1 MQPVD
6 VTTLIAVSQE
16 LTKKWL
22 PARLELV
29 YQLDRH
35 TLALGLRT
43 LDQKGWLTI
52 SWHPQA
58 ARIHLGS
65 PPPRQPDTFTFSQQ
79 LQHQLTGLALIQLVA
94 IDPWERVLDLQ
105 FARRPGD
112 DPLWHL
118 YLEIMGKYSNVVLV
132 NHAGEIVTAAHQ
144 VSSQQSRLRPIQT
157 GQPYQAPPPLTTAI
171 PTLTESFQQW
181 QNRLSLVPGAIDK
194 LLLTCYRGLSSAL
207 VRQLLDQAQ
216 CPANLNTDHLSS
228 DQWQRLFAA
237 WQAWLNILESGAWSP
252 GWREVGYSVLGWGL
266 REKTA
271 SISELLATYYGEY
284 LQLQAWQH
292 LRQHLQQKLQ
302 HLLGKLQE
310 KARDFQTRLG
320 TAAQAQTYLHQANLL
335 NTYRHQW
342 QPGLTT
348 LTVTDFETNQPLTIP
363 LDPERHISDNVE
375 SLYKR
380 YKKLKRAEE
389 SIQPLLQSTEQEIA
403 YLAQVAAAV
412 AQCDSYRDTTDLETL
427 EEIRDELIEQKYLSP
442 PDYRRS
448 VKPGLDFLRFT
459 TPSGWDVLIG
469 RNNRQNDHLTFRLA
483 SPYDLWFHTQEIPGS
498 HVLLRLE
505 AGMQPSDKD
514 LQYVANLA
522 AYYSQARHTSQVPVV
537 YTDPKHVYKPKGMPP
552 GLVIYKQETILWAYP
567 SHVIFT
573 H

>member
-16 LTKKWL
+16 LTQTWL

-35 TLALGLRT
+35 TISLGLRT
-43 LDQKGWLTI
+43 LEQKGWLTI

-79 LQHQLTGLALIQLVA
+79 LQHQLTGLALIQLIP

-112 DPLWHL
+112 PPLWHL

-132 NHAGEIVTAAHQ
+132 NQAGEIVTAAHQ
-144 VSSQQSRLRPIQT
+144 VSNQQSRLRPIQT
-157 GQPYQAPPPLTTAI
+157 GQPYQAPPPLTSAI

-181 QNRLSLVPGAIDK
+181 QSRLSLVPGPIDK

-207 VRQLLDQAQ
+207 VRQLLDQAG
-216 CPANLNTDHLSS
+216 CPANLNTDHLATA
-228 DQWQRLFAA
+228 QWERLFAA
-237 WQAWLNILESGAWSP
+237 WQAWLRILEAGAWQP
-252 GWREVGYSVLGWGL
+252 GWRESGYSVLGWGVTE
-266 REKTA
+266 RTA
-271 SISELLATYYGEY
+271 SISELLDTYYGNY
-284 LQLQAWQH
+284 LQHQAWQN

-302 HLLGKLQE
+302 HLLGKLQI
-310 KARDFQTRLG
+310 KAEDFQTRLDN
-320 TAAQAQTYLHQANLL
+320 AAEAHTYLHQANLL

-342 QPGLTT
+342 QPGLKAM
-348 LTVTDFETNQPLTIP
+348 TVTDFETNQPLTIP
-363 LDPERHISDNVE
+363 LDPDRPISENVE

-380 YKKLKRAEE
+380 YKKLKRAED
-389 SIQPLLQSTEQEIA
+389 SIQPLLRATEQEIA
-403 YLAQVAAAV
+403 YLSQVAAAV
-412 AQCDSYRDTTDLETL
+412 TQCETYREATDLETL
-427 EEIRDELIEQKYLSP
+427 EEIREELIEQKYLP
-442 PDYRRS
+442 APDYRRP

-505 AGMQPSDKD
+505 AGAKPSDKD

-522 AYYSQARHTSQVPVV
+522 AYYSQARHTSQVPVI

-552 GLVIYKQETILWAYP
+552 GLVIYKQETIIWAYP
-567 SHVIFT
+567 SQIT
-573 H
+573 LAP

>member
-6 VTTLIAVSQE
+6 VTTLIAISEE
-16 LTKKWL
+16 LTQKWL

-29 YQLDRH
+29 YQWDRH
-35 TLALGLRT
+35 RISLGLRT
-43 LDQKGWLTI
+43 LEEKGWLTI

-132 NHAGEIVTAAHQ
+132 NQAGEIVTAAHQ

-157 GQPYQAPPPLTTAI
+157 GHPYQAPPPLTSAI

-181 QNRLSLVPGAIDK
+181 QSRLSLVPGPIDK

-207 VRQLLDQAQ
+207 VRQLLDQAG
-216 CPANLNTDHLSS
+216 CPANLNTDHLSPA
-228 DQWQRLFAA
+228 QWQRLFET
-237 WQAWLNILESGAWSP
+237 WQAWLKILKSGAWQP

-266 REKTA
+266 TSRTA
-271 SISELLATYYGEY
+271 SISELLDIYYGNY
-284 LQLQAWQH
+284 LQHQAWQN
-292 LRQHLQQKLQ
+292 LRQHLLQKLQ
-302 HLLGKLQE
+302 HLLGKLQI
-310 KARDFQTRLG
+310 KAEDFKTRLG
-320 TAAQAQTYLHQANLL
+320 NAAAAHTYLHQANLL

-342 QPGLTT
+342 QPGLKTM
-348 LTVTDFETNQPLTIP
+348 TVSDFETNQPLIID
-363 LDPERHISDNVE
+363 LDPERQISDNVE

-389 SIQPLLQSTEQEIA
+389 SIQPLLQATEQEIA
-403 YLAQVAAAV
+403 YLSQVVAAV
-412 AQCDSYRDTTDLETL
+412 AQCETYQDTTDLETL
-427 EEIRDELIEQKYLSP
+427 EEIRDELIEQKYLP
-442 PDYRRS
+442 APDYRRS

-459 TPSGWDVLIG
+459 TPTGWDVLIG

-505 AGMQPSDKD
+505 AGDQPSDQD

-522 AYYSQARHTSQVPVV
+522 AYYSQARHTSQVAVV
-537 YTDPKHVYKPKGMPP
+537 YTYPKHVYKPKGMPP
-552 GLVIYKQETILWAYP
+552 GLVIYRQETIIWAYP
-567 SHVIFT
+567 SQMT
-573 H
+573 LEP

>member
-16 LTKKWL
+16 LTQTWL

-29 YQLDRH
+29 YQLDRY
-35 TLALGLRT
+35 TIFLGLRT
-43 LDQKGWLTI
+43 LEQKGWLTI

-216 CPANLNTDHLSS
+216 CPVNLSSDHLST
-228 DQWQRLFAA
+228 DQWQRLFTA
-237 WQAWLNILESGAWSP
+237 WQAWLGIIESGAWEP
-252 GWREVGYSVLGWGL
+252 GWRESGYTVLGWGITAT
-266 REKTA
+266 TA
-271 SISELLATYYGEY
+271 SISELLETYYGDY
-284 LQLQAWQH
+284 LQHQAWQN

-302 HLLGKLQE
+302 HLLGKLQS

-320 TAAQAQTYLHQANLL
+320 TAAAAHTYLHQANLL

-342 QPGLTT
+342 QPGLKN

-363 LDPERHISDNVE
+363 LDPERQISDNVE

-389 SIQPLLQSTEQEIA
+389 SIQPLLKATKQEIA
-403 YLAQVAAAV
+403 YLSQVAAAV
-412 AQCDSYRDTTDLETL
+412 TQCDSYRDATDLETL

-442 PDYRRS
+442 PDYRRPL
-448 VKPGLDFLRFT
+448 KPGLDFLRFT

-567 SHVIFT
+567 SHVIFV